1 MNNNNKSKNPY
12 ELRFEIFHTAQQR
25 AEQKHHEKLD
35 EFRMYQTWKSE
46 GKNVPSVERPVY
58 PTLEEV
64 FDEAKLIKEFVENK
78 H

>member
-12 ELRFEIFHTAQQR
+12 ELRFDIFHTAQHR
-25 AEQKHHEKLD
+25 AEQKYSDKLD
-35 EFRMYQTWKSE
+35 DYRISQNQFAE
-46 GKNVPSVERPVY
+46 GKNIPPVKRPAY

-78 H
+78 